1 MYHTSI
7 RFNSVPLSEFINKY
21 QHQYKFMA
29 FCKDCHNYN
38 TLWSCPPLQI
48 DANQFLQDFNY
59 IYIIGV
65 KVIYHP
71 ETIKLA
77 NTPEKIKEI
86 TMLTLQAVKKKLA
99 NALLALEAQVPG
111 SVSLASGGCHI
122 CQRCNRLDNLP
133 CNHPEK
139 MRYSLD
145 SFGFDLTA
153 ITSDLLQI
161 DLKWTKDSLPEYYTL
176 IHALL
181 TKNFQ
186 GNVFENIEI

>member
-1 MYHTSI
+1 MYYTTI
-7 RFNSVPLSEFINKY
+7 KFNSVHLSEFINKY
-21 QHQYKFMA
+21 QHQEKFMA

-48 DANQFLQDFNY
+48 DANQFLQSFNY

-77 NTPEKIKEI
+77 NTPEKVKEI
-86 TMLTLQAVKKKLA
+86 TMLTLREVKKKLA
-99 NALLALEAQVPG
+99 NELLALEAQIPG
-111 SVSLASGGCHI
+111 SISLASGGCHI
-122 CQRCNRLDNLP
+122 CRRCSRLDSLP

-161 DLKWTKDSLPEYYTL
+161 DLKWTKDRLPEYYTL

-186 GNVFENIEI
+186 GNIFENIEI